1 VQKLIERVPAER
13 LSFIPAFKGS
23 VFELSTHPYGCRVL
37 QRCFEHLSE
46 EQTRPLMDELHKYII
61 NLMQDQFGVR
71 RMFMPA
77 LTGNSFT
84 LQNYV
89 VQYVLEYG
97 KQHDRALVISKLRG
111 QMLHMSRHKFASNV
125 CEKALLTADPESRRV
140 LIQEIMT
147 SKQDG
152 ASNIATMMKDQ
163 YASKSSL
170 TIP

>member
-1 VQKLIERVPAER
+1 
-13 LSFIPAFKGS
+13 
-23 VFELSTHPYGCRVL
+23 
-37 QRCFEHLSE
+37 
-46 EQTRPLMDELHKYII
+46 
-61 NLMQDQFGVR
+61 
-71 RMFMPA
+71 
-77 LTGNSFT
+77 
-84 LQNYV
+84 
-89 VQYVLEYG
+89 
-97 KQHDRALVISKLRG
+97 
-111 QMLHMSRHKFASNV
+111 MLHMSRHKFASNV